1 MRLPKRVP
9 NWECVLRR
17 AVTAEAGSGIGLIA
31 CMRLRTAEAQ
41 FRLGFDSQPLT
52 VSANC
57 ADVIW
62 GASDGSWLSFL
73 LIDGSTYSYPAD
85 TSDRRACAA
94 TGRACTS
101 LRSDAD
107 GRIYDRMALQGA
119 DGISNHVL

>member
-1 MRLPKRVP
+1 MRLPMRVLS
-9 NWECVLRR
+9 WEYALRR
-17 AVTAEAGSGIGLIA
+17 AATAEVGSGIGLIA
-31 CMRLRTAEAQ
+31 SMRLRTAEAQ

-85 TSDRRACAA
+85 TSDSYDVVDEHGALVSQTA
-94 TGRACTS
+94 TITI
-101 LRSDAD
+101 D
-107 GRIYDRMALQGA
+107 GVNDQKWLGKFEQRGL
-119 DGISNHVL
+119 VL